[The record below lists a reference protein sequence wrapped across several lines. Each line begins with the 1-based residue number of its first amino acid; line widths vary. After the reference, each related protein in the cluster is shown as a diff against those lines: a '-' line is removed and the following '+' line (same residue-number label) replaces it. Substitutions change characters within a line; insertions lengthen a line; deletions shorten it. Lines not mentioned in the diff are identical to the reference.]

1 MRIQVSAAEAKKRFS
16 ELLARVGFGGATVVI
31 LRRGRPVARLVP
43 LEEPAGSLGEL
54 SGWLDAGDPF
64 FGGVEE
70 IVAER
75 SLHPPR
81 VLPRRA
87 RGRTRRSAK

>member
-1 MRIQVSAAEAKKRFS
+1 MEIQVSAAEAKKRFS

-43 LEEPAGSLGEL
+43 LEEPVGSLGEV
-54 SGWLDAGDPF
+54 SGWLDSGDPF
-64 FGGVEE
+64 FGGIDE
-70 IVAER
+70 IVAGR
-75 SLHPPR
+75 SQHPPR

-87 RGRTRRSAK
+87 RRRTKGGAK